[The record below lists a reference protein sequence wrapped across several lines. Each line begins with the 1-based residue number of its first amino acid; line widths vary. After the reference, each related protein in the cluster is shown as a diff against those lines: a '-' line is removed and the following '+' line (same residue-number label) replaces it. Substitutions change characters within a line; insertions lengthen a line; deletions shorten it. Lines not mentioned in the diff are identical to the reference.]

1 MAFGFLSSIIPGI
14 DQNVTLYS
22 SPTNTLTQG
31 KVSISSKNTN
41 PVRIRLSIRES
52 GGQVTDLKYL
62 EYNRYIAYG
71 ETFETGEINLGPN
84 QDLVVRADHSDVNF
98 LFHGSTVDE
107 ANANLGNNIFSGLL
121 GTVLS
126 TDSTKKELYQVP
138 TSLRTEATVVIC
150 NLNSF
155 PAKARLGLIQETDGI
170 SAFGSEDYIEY
181 DVVVPANQTYVRS
194 GIKLGGLER
203 IMCSSSSDSKLQF
216 AIHGRLKTV
225 LSSSEDDLNVSGNV
239 IAQQGVGVGTNPRA
253 GLDVIGNALVSGGIN
268 AIGVV
273 TATSFDG
280 ALNAAQL
287 SGVLPAL
294 DGSALTGVTATG
306 TGITIE
312 EDGTAVGTATTINFG
327 SGITAE
333 FSAGIAT
340 MSVSSSVDI
349 SNSLTVNSNKFVVEG
364 STGNTTI
371 AGQLTANSNIQVSG
385 QINVLNNNIVN
396 VGQPTSSDHAVPKS
410 YVDSKTTAMSIALS

>member
-71 ETFETGEINLGPN
+71 ETFETGEINLGSN

-225 LSSSEDDLNVSGNV
+225 LTASDDDLNVAGNV

-253 GLDVIGNALVSGGIN
+253 GLDIIGRDENYKPIKC
-268 AIGVV
+268 
-273 TATSFDG
+273 
-280 ALNAAQL
+280 
-287 SGVLPAL
+287 LP
-294 DGSALTGVTATG
+294 
-306 TGITIE
+306 
-312 EDGTAVGTATTINFG
+312 N
-327 SGITAE
+327 
-333 FSAGIAT
+333 
-340 MSVSSSVDI
+340 
-349 SNSLTVNSNKFVVEG
+349 
-364 STGNTTI
+364 
-371 AGQLTANSNIQVSG
+371 Q
-385 QINVLNNNIVN
+385 
-396 VGQPTSSDHAVPKS
+396 
-410 YVDSKTTAMSIALS
+410 

>member
-22 SPTNTLTQG
+22 SPADTLTQG

-41 PVRIRLSIRES
+41 PVRIRLSIRENA
-52 GGQVTDLKYL
+52 GGATDLKYL

-71 ETFETGEINLGPN
+71 ETFETGEINLGGG
-84 QDLVVRADHSDVNF
+84 QQLVVRSDHSDVNF
-98 LFHGSTVDE
+98 LLHGSTIDE
-107 ANANLGNNIFSGLL
+107 STANLGSNILSGLL

-126 TDSTKKELYQVP
+126 TDSTKKELYRIP
-138 TSLRTEATVVIC
+138 TDLRTEATVVIC

-155 PAKARLGLIQETDGI
+155 PAKARLGLVQEVDGI
-170 SAFGSEDYIEY
+170 PAFGAEDYIEY
-181 DVVVPANQTYVRS
+181 DVVVPPNQTYVRS

-203 IMCSSSSDSKLQF
+203 IICSSSADSKLQF
-216 AIHGRLKTV
+216 ALHGRLKTV
-225 LSSSEDDLNVSGNV
+225 LTASEDDLTVAGNV
-239 IAQQGVGVGTNPRA
+239 ISQGVGIGTNPRNK
-253 GLDVIGNALVSGGIN
+253 LDVIGNAIISGGIN
-268 AIGVV
+268 AIGIV
-273 TATSFDG
+273 TASAFDG
-280 ALNAAQL
+280 ALDAAQL
-287 SGVLPAL
+287 SGILPAL

-312 EDGTAVGTATTINFG
+312 ENGTPVGTAKTVDFG

-340 MSVSSSVDI
+340 MSVSSSVDV
-349 SNSLTVNSNKFVVEG
+349 SNMLTVNSNKFVVEG

-371 AGQLTANSNIQVSG
+371 AGQLNANSNVQVSG
-385 QINVLNNNIVN
+385 QINVLNNNIIN